1 MGIQTTPVPST
12 NISLEHFL
20 RQRTIQISNIC
31 CVPVEKLTK
40 MCIFCLSA
48 YSFLN
53 YSKSM
58 MFWQGKKPCKKH
70 EWSED
75 SPVRCQQGVEGRDSL
90 GEVSFV
96 EDARQTETIL
106 TEILMIPAGTVIEEC
121 LRHCSSQTKYPPCF
135 SR

>member
-1 MGIQTTPVPST
+1 MYKYILFERLKFSQ
-12 NISLEHFL
+12 LL
-20 RQRTIQISNIC
+20 QIDD
-31 CVPVEKLTK
+31 VL
-40 MCIFCLSA
+40 A
-48 YSFLN
+48 R
-53 YSKSM
+53 
-58 MFWQGKKPCKKH
+58 KKPCKEH
-70 EWSED
+70 ERSKD

-121 LRHCSSQTKYPPCF
+121 PRHCSSQTKYPPCF